1 MIALICIFLNYDLFI
16 TRKCIII
23 INLQAD
29 FTPSHVIVDYEA
41 AAIGALEEVF
51 PTATISGCL
60 FHFSQAILR
69 KVSKL
74 GLRTRYL
81 QDEEFRMTVRS
92 LIAMAFIPVSDVRAR

>member
-1 MIALICIFLNYDLFI
+1 MPYLLQ
-16 TRKCIII
+16 CIII
-23 INLQAD
+23 VVYLQAD
-29 FTPSHVIVDYEA
+29 FTPSHLIVDYEA

-51 PTATISGCL
+51 PTAIISGCL

-92 LIAMAFIPVSDVRAR
+92 LIAIAFIPVADVRAR